1 MQDGLE
7 RPIVSVSHS
16 LTEIEQKYSQI
27 KREALACVFKVMR
40 FHNYLFAKCF
50 TLQTNHKPL
59 ISHKAVS
66 SQAWSRIPRWAL
78 TLAMNEYVISL
89 KPTASNG
96 NTDAMSRW
104 LLSDQPSSTPS
115 PAKIVRFGGR
125 PTGSD
130 SHTCRFR
137 AGLDE
142 IRSCQKS
149 GN

>member
-7 RPIVSVSHS
+7 GPIVSVSHS
-16 LTEIEQKYSQI
+16 LTEIERKYSQI
-27 KREALACVFKVMR
+27 EREALACVFRVMR

-50 TLQTNHKPL
+50 TTNHKPL
-59 ISHKAVS
+59 ISYKGVS
-66 SQAWSRIPRWAL
+66 FQAWSRIPRWAL
-78 TLAMNEYVISL
+78 YEYVISF

-130 SHTCRFR
+130 SHTCRLR